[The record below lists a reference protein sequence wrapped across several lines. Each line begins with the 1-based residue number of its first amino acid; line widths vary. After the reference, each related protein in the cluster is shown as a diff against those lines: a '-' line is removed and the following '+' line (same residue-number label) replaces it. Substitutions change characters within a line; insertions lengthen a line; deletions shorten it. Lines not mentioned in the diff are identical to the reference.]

1 MPAFAWFVSLRYLRA
16 KRKQKFISL
25 ITLISILGVA
35 VGVMALIVVLA
46 VYTGFTEGLRDQII
60 GINSHVIVQSYAG
73 AIRQPRELMA
83 AVAATPGVVAQT
95 PVIYTQALITSNATS
110 SGVVLHGI
118 DPKSNQKVVT
128 IGEKIKSGALES
140 LNQEQPPTIV
150 LGSDLARTLQVLPG
164 DRVQLLAPNGPL
176 TPMGVLPKL
185 RVASVSGI
193 FATGMYEYDANAG
206 YLGLDLARS
215 LAGLEPEAVHAIEV
229 RVQDV
234 ERADAVAAAIGQRLG
249 SSYVV
254 RDWMQLNQNLFAALK
269 LEKLGIFIALDL
281 IILVA
286 ALNIISALIMLVMEK
301 NRDIAILKSMG
312 ATTSAIMRI
321 FLYQGLVIGVTGTI
335 LGVFSG
341 LGLCRI
347 LKTCKIIEL
356 PANVYPMSTIPVK
369 VVPADVTLIAVSA
382 LVITLLATLYPSR
395 KAAGVQ
401 PAEALSYE

>member
-1 MPAFAWFVSLRYLRA
+1 M
-16 KRKQKFISL
+16 
-25 ITLISILGVA
+25 
-35 VGVMALIVVLA
+35 
-46 VYTGFTEGLRDQII
+46 
-60 GINSHVIVQSYAG
+60 
-73 AIRQPRELMA
+73 
-83 AVAATPGVVAQT
+83 
-95 PVIYTQALITSNATS
+95 
-110 SGVVLHGI
+110 
-118 DPKSNQKVVT
+118 
-128 IGEKIKSGALES
+128 
-140 LNQEQPPTIV
+140 
-150 LGSDLARTLQVLPG
+150 LPG

-176 TPMGVLPKL
+176 TPIDVLPKL

-234 ERADAVAAAIGQRLG
+234 ERADAVAAVIGQRLG
-249 SSYVV
+249 SFYVV
-254 RDWMQLNQNLFAALK
+254 HDWMQLNQNLFAALK

-341 LGLCRI
+341 GTML
-347 LKTCKIIEL
+347 TCCKLIESMGGEVEIGR
-356 PANVYPMSTIPVK
+356 AHV
-369 VVPADVTLIAVSA
+369 
-382 LVITLLATLYPSR
+382 
-395 KAAGVQ
+395 
-401 PAEALSYE
+401 

>member
-118 DPKSNQKVVT
+118 DPESNQKVVA
-128 IGEKIKSGALES
+128 IGEKMKSGALES

-150 LGSDLARTLQVLPG
+150 LGSDLARALQVLPG

-229 RVQDV
+229 RVQNV

-321 FLYQGLVIGVTGTI
+321 FLYQGLIIGVTGTI

>member
-60 GINSHVIVQSYAG
+60 GINSHVIVQNYAG

-118 DPKSNQKVVT
+118 DPESNQKVVA
-128 IGEKIKSGALES
+128 IGEKMKSGTLES

-206 YLGLDLARS
+206 YLGLNLARS

>member
-118 DPKSNQKVVT
+118 DPESNQKVVA
-128 IGEKIKSGALES
+128 IGEKMKSGALES

-356 PANVYPMSTIPVK
+356 PANVYPMSTIPIK